1 MLNINLKSYNFTTK
15 QRNGNTLI
23 FDIVRK
29 KYIIL
34 TPEELVRQH
43 VIHYLV
49 DEKKIPLGLINVE
62 KSIVFNGLNKRF
74 DVVVYSRD
82 GQIFLL
88 VECKAPYVEI
98 NQKVVQQA
106 GVYQKVLNPVC
117 IMLTNGFQNIY
128 FARVSGDEFTQQP
141 DVPTFPL

>member
-43 VIHYLV
+43 VIHYLLE
-49 DEKKIPLGLINVE
+49 EKKVPLGLINVE
-62 KSIVFNGLNKRF
+62 KSIKFNGLNKRF
-74 DVVVYSRD
+74 DVVVYTRN

-106 GVYQKVLNPVC
+106 GVYQKVLNPLCV
-117 IMLTNGFQNIY
+117 MLTNGINSVY
-128 FARVSGDEFTQQP
+128 FVKKSDSEFSQEL
-141 DVPTFPL
+141 DVPVFLH

>member
-49 DEKKIPLGLINVE
+49 EDKKVPLGLINVE
-62 KSIVFNGLNKRF
+62 KSIKFNGH
-74 DVVVYSRD
+74 V
-82 GQIFLL
+82 
-88 VECKAPYVEI
+88 
-98 NQKVVQQA
+98 
-106 GVYQKVLNPVC
+106 
-117 IMLTNGFQNIY
+117 
-128 FARVSGDEFTQQP
+128 
-141 DVPTFPL
+141 

>member
-43 VIHYLV
+43 VIHYLIEELKV
-49 DEKKIPLGLINVE
+49 PLGLINVE
-62 KSIVFNGLNKRF
+62 KSLKYNSLIKRF
-74 DVVVYSRD
+74 DIVVYNRD

-88 VECKAPYVEI
+88 IECKAPYVPI
-98 NQKVVQQA
+98 NQKVLQQVS
-106 GVYQKVLNPVC
+106 VYQKTLVANC
-117 IMLTNGFQNIY
+117 IMLTNGLHTVFLVKNENNDFI
-128 FARVSGDEFTQQP
+128 QQEYLP
-141 DVPTFPL
+141 DFPL

>member
-49 DEKKIPLGLINVE
+49 EDKKVPLGLINVE
-62 KSIVFNGLNKRF
+62 KSIKFNGLNKRF
-74 DVVVYSRD
+74 DVVVYTRN
-82 GQIFLL
+82 GQIYLL
-88 VECKAPYVEI
+88 VECKAPYIEI

-106 GVYQKVLNPVC
+106 GVYQKVLNPLSV
-117 IMLTNGFQNIY
+117 MLTNGINSVY
-128 FARVSGDEFTQQP
+128 FVKISDSEFSQEL
-141 DVPTFPL
+141 DVPPFPH

>member
-98 NQKVVQQA
+98 KQKVVQQS

-141 DVPTFPL
+141 DVPPFPL